1 MTQSN
6 DLPSRMNRAED
17 AIIDLRLATSN
28 LIEAVNKNS
37 SDIAILAEAMRRNS
51 EETRRNSENVSTM
64 QQSFEIVLAEMR
76 EDRRR
81 SDERFTQLLQAIQL
95 RPE

>member
-1 MTQSN
+1 
-6 DLPSRMNRAED
+6 MNRAED

-37 SDIAILAEAMRRNS
+37 SDIAILAEAIRRNS
-51 EETRRNSENVSTM
+51 EETRRNSADVLRNSEDVRIM
-64 QQSFEIVLAEMR
+64 QQSFEILLAEMR
-76 EDRRR
+76 EDRLR
-81 SDERFTQLLQAIQL
+81 SDERFTQLFQLIQS